1 MVQKH
6 PRSTLIS
13 STFRTRTVLAKIV
26 YFQTMCTVEAE
37 DEFDEYSSVK
47 ISEGISF
54 VDPQSAASF
63 DCGICLQKITNA
75 VAVCEDQLSQFMTFI
90 HKDHFIIVQFIL

>member
-1 MVQKH
+1 
-6 PRSTLIS
+6 
-13 STFRTRTVLAKIV
+13 
-26 YFQTMCTVEAE
+26 MCAVEAE

-47 ISEGISF
+47 ISEGVSF

-75 VAVCEDQLSQFMTFI
+75 VAVCEDQLS
-90 HKDHFIIVQFIL
+90 HF